1 MYGIERGVSCE
12 LNTLG
17 IVLNMLLNSLPGQIL
32 RYRLFMDRLR
42 VKKGVLFTGYTLLYL
57 LQAGLFVLLGDRADS
72 YRAIQVYKV
81 LFATIFFLLPFFII
95 KIDLFANLFLYF
107 LGACY
112 STVIIRIGSFIDLH
126 FAGGMIRELA
136 FFRNNLILIILFALT
151 LPPVL
156 AFYRR
161 ILKPAFDTAEPGIW
175 RMMWIIPSMFFAF
188 NVVTSGLF
196 GIEYVESRLFF
207 PSTLMTAGG
216 MFVSCYVFLKVM
228 RQTAETAALKE
239 SARQAENL
247 LNLQGE
253 QYRMMLENYENTR
266 FMRHDFRQHLSVL
279 KAMSDDGNMGGIQ
292 KYLSDYFST
301 VPETSEESYCKNS
314 AVDAIVRLYVK
325 EAKAISAEMTVN
337 IHIPAE
343 TGINDAE
350 LCVIFG
356 NCLKNAVEACG
367 RLPRGEGFITVKA
380 QLDGNILGIT
390 VDNSF
395 NGEIRK
401 DGDLFLSS
409 KREGAGIGIASVRAV
424 AKKYGGLTKFEAR
437 DGVFQASVLL
447 SRSTVSPDQRESHSF

>member
-1 MYGIERGVSCE
+1 M
-12 LNTLG
+12 
-17 IVLNMLLNSLPGQIL
+17 
-32 RYRLFMDRLR
+32 
-42 VKKGVLFTGYTLLYL
+42 
-57 LQAGLFVLLGDRADS
+57 
-72 YRAIQVYKV
+72 
-81 LFATIFFLLPFFII
+81 
-95 KIDLFANLFLYF
+95 
-107 LGACY
+107 
-112 STVIIRIGSFIDLH
+112 GSFIDLR

-161 ILKPAFDTAEPGIW
+161 ILKPAFDTAESGIW

-424 AKKYGGLTKFEAR
+424 ARKYGGLAKFEAK
-437 DGVFQASVLL
+437 DGVFQVSVLL

>member
-1 MYGIERGVSCE
+1 MICE

-72 YRAIQVYKV
+72 YWAIQVYKV

-112 STVIIRIGSFIDLH
+112 STVIIRMGSFIDLR

-161 ILKPAFDTAEPGIW
+161 ILKPAFDTAESGIW

-228 RQTAETAALKE
+228 RQTAEAAALKE

-253 QYRMMLENYENTR
+253 QYRMMMENYENTR
-266 FMRHDFRQHLSVL
+266 FMRHDLRQHLSVL
-279 KAMSDDGNMGGIQ
+279 KAMSDDGNMNGIQ

-301 VPETSEESYCKNS
+301 MPETGEESYCKNS
-314 AVDAIVRLYVK
+314 AVDAIMRLYVK
-325 EAKAISAEMTVN
+325 EARAISARVTVN
-337 IHIPAE
+337 IQLPAE
-343 TGINDAE
+343 TGINDAD
-350 LCVIFG
+350 LCVVFG

-380 QLDGNILGIT
+380 QFDGDMLGIA

-395 NGEIRK
+395 DGEIRK
-401 DGDLFLSS
+401 DGDLFLSG
-409 KREGAGIGIASVRAV
+409 KRDGAGIGIASVRAV
-424 AKKYGGLTKFEAR
+424 ARKYGGLAKLEAK

-447 SRSTVSPDQRESHSF
+447 SRRMVPPSRREP